1 MRTYLPITPGI
12 AESSQLTS
20 KIHRFP
26 GAVSCVGG
34 EGGSM
39 DFSLATKATKV
50 TKKKK
55 ETTTRLVFE
64 VMGLELS

>member
-39 DFSLATKATKV
+39 DFSLVTKV
-50 TKKKK
+50 TKKK
-55 ETTTRLVFE
+55 EEATTRPVFE

>member
-1 MRTYLPITPGI
+1 MTPGF

-34 EGGSM
+34 EGGSI
-39 DFSLATKATKV
+39 DFSLATKV
-50 TKKKK
+50 TKRK
-55 ETTTRLVFE
+55 EEATTRWLFE
-64 VMGLELS
+64 VMGLEFS